1 MWAHVQTMRKT
12 STSSKRRKG
21 HGSMARSTHQEPST
35 AIASVE
41 LPNAIRSLIHA
52 VDKDMMIESIACALI
67 TVRGKPDQ
75 PRPRL
80 INHTVGCQPLHIT
93 GSQ

>member
-1 MWAHVQTMRKT
+1 
-12 STSSKRRKG
+12 
-21 HGSMARSTHQEPST
+21 MARSTHQEPST

-52 VDKDMMIESIACALI
+52 VDKDIMIESFACA
-67 TVRGKPDQ
+67 
-75 PRPRL
+75 
-80 INHTVGCQPLHIT
+80 VGFQPLRIT